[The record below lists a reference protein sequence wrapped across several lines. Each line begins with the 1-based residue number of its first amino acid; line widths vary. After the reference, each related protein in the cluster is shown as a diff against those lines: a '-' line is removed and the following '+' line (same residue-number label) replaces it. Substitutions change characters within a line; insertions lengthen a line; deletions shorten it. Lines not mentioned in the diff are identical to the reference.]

1 MWRHSD
7 APVGMAADAGANG
20 ISRRVVVTGGAKGIG
35 LAIVQGFVDLGDDVM
50 ALGRDREALEQ
61 LQGVRTH
68 VCDVTDE
75 EQVLR
80 TFTDVGTVDVLVNNA
95 GVAESAPLHRTSLA
109 SWLAHFDV
117 NVTGPFL
124 CMRVVVPG
132 MRERGRGVIVTV
144 ASTAGR
150 IGVPYTTAYT
160 SSKHAAVGLTRA
172 VAAELA
178 GTGVRVNAVCPT
190 FVRTDLTASSIAQ
203 IVEATG
209 RSEAQATEALTGQSP
224 LQRLLEPREVADAVT
239 FLASDA
245 AAAINGQALVIDGG
259 GIQA

>member
-1 MWRHSD
+1 M
-7 APVGMAADAGANG
+7 
-20 ISRRVVVTGGAKGIG
+20 SRTVVVTGGAKGIG
-35 LAIVQGFVDLGDDVM
+35 LAIVARFQSLGDQVV
-50 ALGRDREALEQ
+50 ALGRDVDALNR
-61 LQGVRTH
+61 LTGVRTH

-75 EQVLR
+75 EAVVH
-80 TFTDVGTVDVLVNNA
+80 TFKDIGAVDVLVNNA
-95 GVAESAPLHRTSLA
+95 GMAESAPLQRTSLA

-124 CMRVVVPG
+124 CMREVVPV
-132 MRERGRGVIVTV
+132 MRERGRGAVVTV

-190 FVRTDLTASSIAQ
+190 FVNTELTERTIAR
-203 IVEATG
+203 IVEITE
-209 RSEAQATEALTGQSP
+209 RTEQQARDALAGQSP
-224 LQRLLEPREVADAVT
+224 LNRLLEPDEVADAVV
-239 FLASDA
+239 FLASEA
-245 AAAINGQALVIDGG
+245 AAAINGQALVMDGG
-259 GIQA
+259 GVQA